1 MLPCSYH
8 NIPHYSPVRRG
19 LITTSERYSHTAKL
33 PLPISTL
40 LPQGGKKEKKIQIQ
54 TIQKHFQQTRALFP
68 LPTFITES
76 RILLGE
82 KSGREAGVA
91 SILRARGLGR
101 LANRSHTHTLPIHRN
116 NHRQNT
122 LPSESCQTRFLF
134 LCTAEK
140 KKKAIKAF

>member
-40 LPQGGKKEKKIQIQ
+40 LPQGGEKKKKRFKSKPSKSIFNRRG
-54 TIQKHFQQTRALFP
+54 HFFHFLHSLQRA
-68 LPTFITES
+68 
-76 RILLGE
+76 GYCWGK

-140 KKKAIKAF
+140 KKKSN